1 MNSREIA
8 NCHADLGPGDCL
20 CEGFSMKEW
29 GITLIFIGLGSFVDC
44 APPAGEISSRFEG
57 SVIGAFSLLNCHLE
71 FLRG

>member
-1 MNSREIA
+1 MSSKPDISSA
-8 NCHADLGPGDCL
+8 A
-20 CEGFSMKEW
+20 
-29 GITLIFIGLGSFVDC
+29 TAGLVSLFEMLELDC

>member
-1 MNSREIA
+1 VQTEKEE
-8 NCHADLGPGDCL
+8 ADLRDRIEQIVVEHARYGYRR
-20 CEGFSMKEW
+20 
-29 GITLIFIGLGSFVDC
+29 VDC

>member
-1 MNSREIA
+1 MIPKLARDFERLHELLERLGKI
-8 NCHADLGPGDCL
+8 DL
-20 CEGFSMKEW
+20 
-29 GITLIFIGLGSFVDC
+29 TLAIDKKMDC